1 MKYSDWDK
9 DRAGFSQLGL
19 GTVALGMPYGL
30 DNAHPPCDADCIALI
45 HRAME
50 AGIHYIDTASA
61 YGRSEELVGKACA
74 STPFDPVV
82 CTKITVLPE
91 GDAPSLIPNFKKQL
105 EQSRHLLGLD
115 TLPLVKLHSQQGA
128 FTFPALFEAMIHF
141 SELGWVDRWGV
152 STYGLAAPLHA
163 LSFPDVFTALQV
175 PYNALDRSAASDLF
189 PQARDAGIDIVVRSI
204 FLQGLLSES
213 VNRRLPPTMSPLANA
228 LSIFRETAADAGLSP
243 AELALRYVAYQEGIR
258 VTLFGSTLIE
268 ELEQNL
274 RFYEAGPLPADLI
287 ERIQDIE
294 VADRDLLNPGNWPP
308 HYKRIGASR

>member
-1 MKYSDWDK
+1 MKFNDWGK
-9 DRAGFSQLGL
+9 DRADFSQLGL

-30 DNAHPPCDADCIALI
+30 DNAPPPCDADCIAFI
-45 HRAME
+45 HRALE

-74 STPFDPVV
+74 STSFEPVV
-82 CTKITVLPE
+82 CTKITVPSE
-91 GDAPSLIPNFKKQL
+91 GDAPSLISNFRKQL

-128 FTFPALFEAMIHF
+128 FTFPALFEALMHF
-141 SELGWVDRWGV
+141 SELGWVSRWGA

-163 LSFPDVFTALQV
+163 LSFPNVFTALQV

-189 PQARDAGIDIVVRSI
+189 PQAREAGIDIVVRSI

-228 LSIFRETAADAGLSP
+228 LIKFKGTAADAGLSP
-243 AELALRYVAYQEGIR
+243 AELALRYVAYQEGIQ
-258 VTLFGSTLIE
+258 VILFGSTHID

-274 RFYEAGPLPADLI
+274 RFYEAGPLPTDLR
-287 ERIQDIE
+287 ERIEGIE
-294 VADRDLLNPGNWPP
+294 VADSDLLNPGNWPP
-308 HYKRIGASR
+308 HY